1 MNATGIIKTIAL
13 MALTVLTIGCNS
25 RTAFSEYR
33 NVPLQGWDKDSVVCF
48 DVNITDSMATYNV
61 ILSLRHTADYPYQ
74 NIWFFVQN
82 ETSGQNDTL
91 EYYLADQRG
100 RWLGNGFG
108 DRKEMPCLLY
118 EHVRFP
124 HGGIYRYAV
133 RQGMR
138 QEWLRGVTE
147 VGLIV
152 EKEQ

>member
-1 MNATGIIKTIAL
+1 MVIVAVLAAVS
-13 MALTVLTIGCNS
+13 ALTGCSSKTAYSRYLNIPSDGWQQDSVLT
-25 RTAFSEYR
+25 Y
-33 NVPLQGWDKDSVVCF
+33 
-48 DVNITDSMATYNV
+48 DVAITDSLATYSV
-61 ILSLRHTADYPYQ
+61 VLSLRHTPAYPYQ

-82 ETSGQNDTL
+82 ETSGQTDTL

-124 HGGIYRYAV
+124 KGGIYRYAV